1 MARYKKPSNYG
12 LWEEIVC
19 GKNKGLLGEKNLK
32 TLVHVKKQRFTGRYK
47 GLWKEMKP

>member
-19 GKNKGLLGEKNLK
+19 GKNKGLMGEKTLK
-32 TLVHVKKQRFTGRYK
+32 LWFMGRNK
-47 GLWKEMKP
+47 GLREEIKVHGKK